1 MSWDVL
7 RIWHRNISLRM
18 DMARRWI
25 FGLLVY
31 YFSISLFM
39 SILLSLKVVIRL
51 LLRMSSILNVGM
63 GSDSIKK

>member
-7 RIWHRNISLRM
+7 LIWHRNISLRM
-18 DMARRWI
+18 GMVRRWI
-25 FGLLVY
+25 FGLLVC